1 MKRDDAERISKEITF
16 TEKPGGVRDI
26 KEVVQVNCC
35 C

>member
-1 MKRDDAERISKEITF
+1 MKRDDAERIGKEITF
-16 TEKPGGVRDI
+16 TEKPGGGRDI